1 MPSWR
6 ALIALLTAAKMK
18 KEAEHSLFACLFSCQ
33 KLLEFCGCQIP
44 WEAEAGASLVDS
56 GEWDLMPVRGAG
68 LVGKQFGI
76 FLFKPLPSERMAWL
90 PAAFFPAVWFKK
102 MPFF

>member
-1 MPSWR
+1 MHPWR
-6 ALIALLTAAKMK
+6 ALIAVLTAAKMK
-18 KEAEHSLFACLFSCQ
+18 KEVSLFAHLFSCQ

-44 WEAEAGASLVDS
+44 WEVEVGTSLVNS
-56 GEWDLMPVRGAG
+56 GEWGLMPVHGAG

-76 FLFKPLPSERMAWL
+76 FLFKPLPSEKMAWL
-90 PAAFFPAVWFKK
+90 PAAFFSAVWFKK